1 MQKELKELYLRTN
14 KTVKMKVVVF
24 DSETN
29 GLIRYKNADTCDTEL
44 FPYIVQFSYIF
55 YDTETNEILNM
66 RDEIIKIPEDEE
78 IDTICVSIHG
88 ISKKIS
94 EKKGSYIENILL
106 NFMEDFKKADLI
118 VAHNIQFD
126 YKLTIVELTRV
137 LNRCYKGN
145 RLFEK
150 VKESLEILKNTNKNY
165 CTMREGMNICNIW
178 KTNKLNQAYK
188 KFPKLSEL
196 HEKLFEYIP
205 QNLHNSMNDVVICLR
220 CFYKIKFDKDI
231 CEYNQKIK
239 KMMIPLTMSMN
250 PSINE

>member
-118 VAHNIQFD
+118 VAHNIDFD
-126 YKLTIVELTRV
+126 NAMVLDELKR
-137 LNRCYKGN
+137 R
-145 RLFEK
+145 EK
-150 VKESLEILKNTNKNY
+150 VNEQESTDPLLSVVKNLFVRDAIECFAKFKFY
-165 CTMREGMNICNIW
+165 CTMRETIEFCSIYATYKSG
-178 KTNKLNQAYK
+178 KKYK
-188 KFPKLSEL
+188 KFPKLIEL
-196 HEKLFEYIP
+196 HDKLFGDT
-205 QNLHNSMNDVVICLR
+205 NTLTLHNSLNDVYICFKCYFKLQGVDVSD
-220 CFYKIKFDKDI
+220 KIELK
-231 CEYNQKIK
+231 
-239 KMMIPLTMSMN
+239 TT
-250 PSINE
+250 